1 MATPPNPTAGIAL
14 FSLLRPHQWSKNL
27 LVLLAAFAAHRLL
40 EVEVWMVLLPLF
52 VATCMLSSGIYVLND
67 ALDVESDRMHPDKCR
82 RPFASGAL
90 PVSAAPWL
98 CALLFATALGLALL
112 LPDSARVPLFAYAA
126 LALAYCLWLKRLLW
140 LDVLT
145 LAGLYVLR
153 VVVGAAAIEVE
164 LSPWLTGFALF
175 LFVALAALK
184 RYAELVVAP
193 NDWLP
198 GRGYR
203 REDALPVLAFG
214 SACAVAALLVLTLYL
229 NSPEVVA
236 LYSRPQWLWAVVPG
250 LLYWQTR
257 LWALAHRGELHHDP
271 VLFALRDPVSLSLGF
286 ACLASVLLAI

>member
-1 MATPPNPTAGIAL
+1 MPTSRPLHPAL
-14 FSLLRPHQWSKNL
+14 ALIRLLRPHQWAKNL
-27 LVLLAAFAAHRLL
+27 LVLLAAFTAHRLL
-40 EVEVWMVLLPLF
+40 ELEIWAVLVPLF
-52 VATCMLSSGIYVLND
+52 AATCLLSSAIYVLND

-90 PVSAAPWL
+90 PLAVAPWL
-98 CALLFATALGLALL
+98 CILLFAAAAALSLL
-112 LPDSARVPLFAYAA
+112 LPDSTRVLLIAYAA

-140 LDVLT
+140 LDVMT

-193 NDWLP
+193 NAWLP

-229 NSPEVVA
+229 NSSEVLA
-236 LYSRPQWLWAVVPG
+236 LYRRPEWLWAVVPC
-250 LLYWQTR
+250 LLYWQSR
-257 LWALAHRGELHHDP
+257 LWTLAHRGELHHDP
-271 VLFALRDPVSLSLGF
+271 VLFALRDPISLLLGV